1 MGQKVNPLALR
12 IGYIENWRSLWFADK
27 KQFAQYI
34 LEDYKIRQFIKKRF
48 VQAAV
53 SKVVIER
60 LGDKIRVIIHTA
72 RPGVIIGRRGADIDK
87 LRAELGEITSKEI
100 TIDPQEI
107 KNPSI
112 DAQLIA
118 QNIALQLEKR
128 IAFRRAMKRAI
139 DQAMSSGIKGI
150 KIKCSGRLNG
160 AELARSESYRV
171 GKLPLQTFRAQIEY
185 GFAEALTTY
194 GLLGVKVWTNKG
206 EVIKEIKRQGET
218 NTLQQTQQQTGFK
231 KAPFNKK
238 DAPRS

>member
-1 MGQKVNPLALR
+1 MAVGQKVNPVALR

-27 KQFAQYI
+27 KQFAQNI

-48 VQAAV
+48 AQAAI
-53 SKVVIER
+53 SRVVIER
-60 LGDKIRVIIHTA
+60 LGDKIKIIIHTA
-72 RPGVIIGRRGADIDK
+72 RPGIIIGRRGADIDK

-100 TIDPQEI
+100 AIDPQEI
-107 KNPSI
+107 KNPSA

-128 IAFRRAMKRAI
+128 VAFRRTMKRAI
-139 DQAMSSGIKGI
+139 DQGMSSGLKGI

-160 AELARSESYRV
+160 AELARTESYRV

-194 GLLGVKVWTNKG
+194 GLLGIKVWANKG
-206 EVIKEIKRQGET
+206 EVIREIKRQGDT
-218 NTLQQTQQQTGFK
+218 NAPQQAGFK
-231 KAPFNKK
+231 KAPFKR
-238 DAPRS
+238 DVAQP

>member
-1 MGQKVNPLALR
+1 VGQKVSPLVLR
-12 IGYIENWRSLWFADK
+12 IGYIENWRSLWFADN

-100 TIDPQEI
+100 VIDPQEI

-218 NTLQQTQQQTGFK
+218 NTLQQPQQQTGFK
-231 KAPFNKK
+231 KASFNKK

>member
-34 LEDYKIRQFIKKRF
+34 LEDYNIRQFIKKRF

-60 LGDKIRVIIHTA
+60 LGDKIRVIIYTA

-100 TIDPQEI
+100 AIDPQEI

-194 GLLGVKVWTNKG
+194 GLLGVKVWANKG

-218 NTLQQTQQQTGFK
+218 NTLQQPQQQTGFK

>member
-1 MGQKVNPLALR
+1 MGQKVSPLVLR

-27 KQFAQYI
+27 KQFAQNI

-48 VQAAV
+48 AQAAV

-60 LGDKIRVIIHTA
+60 LVDKIRIIIHTA

-87 LRAELGEITSKEI
+87 LRAELAEITSKEI
-100 TIDPQEI
+100 AIDPQEI
-107 KNPSI
+107 KNPSV

-118 QNIALQLEKR
+118 QNIATQLEKR

-139 DQAMSSGIKGI
+139 DQAMSSGVKGI
-150 KIKCSGRLNG
+150 KVKCSGRLNG

-171 GKLPLQTFRAQIEY
+171 GKLPLHTFRAQIEY

-194 GLLGVKVWTNKG
+194 GLLGVKVWANKG
-206 EVIKEIKRQGET
+206 EVIREIKRQGET
-218 NTLQQTQQQTGFK
+218 STLQQPQQASFK
-231 KAPFNKK
+231 KASFKK
-238 DAPRS
+238 DAA

>member
-1 MGQKVNPLALR
+1 MGQKVSPLVLR

-27 KQFAQYI
+27 KQFAQNI

-48 VQAAV
+48 AQAAV

-87 LRAELGEITSKEI
+87 LRVELGEITSKEI
-100 TIDPQEI
+100 AIDPQEI
-107 KNPSI
+107 KNPSV

-118 QNIALQLEKR
+118 QNIATQLEKR

-139 DQAMSSGIKGI
+139 DQAMSAGVKGI

-171 GKLPLQTFRAQIEY
+171 GKLPLHTFRAQIEY

-218 NTLQQTQQQTGFK
+218 NTLQQPQQQTGFK
-231 KAPFNKK
+231 KVPFNKK

>member
-218 NTLQQTQQQTGFK
+218 NTLQQPQQQTGFK
-231 KAPFNKK
+231 KAPFNNK